1 MNSRDSFQL
10 FEITLWILALRFYQI
25 FSINYIGWNPFDE
38 WILYCDYGILL
49 VEIFCLISGVENLIV
64 KWHKKCALFS
74 GNTFRW
80 NIDLKQADYRLSLS
94 QFTSYDNPDDQQEE
108 ATGGEQQL
116 NQQLMASGKDSC
128 IATISWK

>member
-1 MNSRDSFQL
+1 MN
-10 FEITLWILALRFYQI
+10 EYYTVIT
-25 FSINYIGWNPFDE
+25 
-38 WILYCDYGILL
+38 
-49 VEIFCLISGVENLIV
+49 VFCLLKYFAWYQVLKIWLSSD
-64 KWHKKCALFS
+64 KKCALFS